1 MDIPVRG
8 VPRSSCWALNSTQSS
23 GELNMRP
30 LILILLLACAA
41 RPPGQP
47 NFTGTWK
54 QLEEP
59 RSSQDRRFNTQN
71 RLAQQE
77 QKLSVTTILGA
88 NGDRQESTYTREYEI
103 GGEPKVT
110 TDREGDQ
117 FTNIVRWEG
126 DSLMFETVKKEKSAT
141 LTSPEVW
148 TRPPPSDFGAILDT
162 AQ

>member
-1 MDIPVRG
+1 
-8 VPRSSCWALNSTQSS
+8 
-23 GELNMRP
+23 MRP

-110 TDREGDQ
+110 SDREGDQ
-117 FTNIVRWEG
+117 FTNIVKWEG
-126 DSLMFETVKKEKSAT
+126 NSLVFETAEKEKSAT
-141 LTSPEVW
+141 LNSREVW
-148 TRPPPSDFGAILDT
+148 TLSADGKTLTKKIHRTGGRGNDSDQTYVLVKQD
-162 AQ
+162 